1 MLGFFHKL
9 LGFLKKVGKFLQNVG
24 IFGRKLWW
32 GQVGIFGKFGGD
44 FLPEPSG
51 NTDVCKHPGFKKKM
65 SYLKV
70 ENQQW
75 SSYIRL
81 QIRHAKNRNGSKV
94 SKIARV
100 L

>member
-1 MLGFFHKL
+1 MLGFFEKTGEILAKCWDFFQKL

-70 ENQQW
+70 ENQQ
-75 SSYIRL
+75 S
-81 QIRHAKNRNGSKV
+81 V
-94 SKIARV
+94 DCV
-100 L
+100 T